1 MCTDK
6 SFIINTTIFH
16 KKEEMNLT
24 MNTAN
29 SNCLWCF

>member
-1 MCTDK
+1 
-6 SFIINTTIFH
+6 
-16 KKEEMNLT
+16 MNLT